1 MRPLTPVMK
10 FSIAAAI
17 VSLLALTGC
26 GNSNGVTLVHPMGSY
41 TNASLKG
48 SYVYQVRGTSL
59 VTNLPYRQA
68 GVFTADGAGHITGG
82 VDDFAGNAASG
93 SSTTLGAFS
102 GSYSVNS
109 DGSGSIVIGPT
120 VLGNL
125 SGSGGSIGF
134 AITLVSS
141 SKVQL
146 MEGDAFAV
154 GAGTAELQDSTAI
167 GAVPAGSF
175 VFGVHQEITASAG
188 QAPASQVGGMTIA
201 GASATGALDQNLG
214 GTLTSPAVTWTFG
227 APDQFGT
234 GTATMTN
241 SSGSTP
247 FLYFIVNSGKF
258 ALLTSNA
265 SAVGGGSAEAQ
276 TGAVSAGLSGSYAFG
291 IRGDDTNYLSGFWGT
306 TATVGVF
313 TASGGSITGTEDS
326 NQDGTL
332 SSSGAFPGT
341 CATAGSAAG
350 VNGRVVVTNGAGSPC
365 SGTVTEVFWMV
376 SPARAFFLDQSSG
389 TFDDGT
395 ADLQTTSSF
404 ANSTMKGQYALV
416 MDGWDVSGDG
426 AGLPPQLQAFIGPL
440 QFDGS
445 SKLTFNGLANLEV
458 AAMGAAPQGGM
469 GGPYS
474 VSSNGRFT
482 GSVSNGGGGF
492 DIVMYA
498 VSGSQAYLLQSD
510 SGVITSGTVELQQ

>member
-1 MRPLTPVMK
+1 MK
-10 FSIAAAI
+10 FSAAAGLASLI
-17 VSLLALTGC
+17 VLAGC
-26 GNSNGVTLVHPMGSY
+26 GNNNGFTLVHPMGSY

-59 VTNLPYRQA
+59 ATGLPYRQA
-68 GVFTADGAGHITGG
+68 GVFTADGAGHITAG

-102 GSYSVNS
+102 GTYTVNS
-109 DGSGSIVIGPT
+109 DGSGSIFIGPT
-120 VLGNL
+120 VLGNI
-125 SGSGGSIGF
+125 SGSAGSGIGF

-146 MEGDAFAV
+146 IEGDAFAV
-154 GAGTAELQDSTAI
+154 GAGSAELQDSTAS
-167 GAVPAGSF
+167 GAVPTGTF
-175 VFGVHQEITASAG
+175 VFGVHQEITASG
-188 QAPASQVGGMTIA
+188 SQAPASQVGGMSIA
-201 GASATGALDQNLG
+201 SASATGSLDQNLG

-247 FLYFIVNSGKF
+247 FLYYIVNSGKF
-258 ALLTSNA
+258 DLLTSNP

-326 NQDGTL
+326 NQDGNL
-332 SSSGAFPGT
+332 SSSAAFPGA
-341 CATAGSAAG
+341 CATPGSAAG
-350 VNGRVVVTNGAGSPC
+350 LNGRVVVTNGTGSPC
-365 SGTVTEVFWMV
+365 SGNVTEVFWMV

-404 ANSTMKGQYALV
+404 SNSTMKGQYALV
-416 MDGWDVSGDG
+416 MDGWDVTGDG

-458 AAMGAAPQGGM
+458 SRSGAATQGAM

-474 VSSNGRFT
+474 VSTNGRIT
-482 GSVSNGGGGF
+482 GTVSNGGGGF
-492 DIVMYA
+492 DMVMYA
-498 VSGSQAYLLQSD
+498 VSGSQAYFLQSD
-510 SGVITSGTVELQQ
+510 SGVITSGTVELQH